1 MTAWQA
7 LALTLVCEVPLMLLL
22 TARWPRLSRSRVV
35 LATVTAS
42 CLTHPLAWRA
52 AAALAPDMYRTGLWL
67 IEAAVVA
74 AEALWYLAWLRPGWR
89 RATVWSLMANA
100 ASATMGML
108 VWKLL

>member
-7 LALTLVCEVPLMLLL
+7 LALTLVCEVPLILLL
-22 TARWPRLSRSRVV
+22 AVRWRHLSRTRVALV
-35 LATVTAS
+35 AVTAS